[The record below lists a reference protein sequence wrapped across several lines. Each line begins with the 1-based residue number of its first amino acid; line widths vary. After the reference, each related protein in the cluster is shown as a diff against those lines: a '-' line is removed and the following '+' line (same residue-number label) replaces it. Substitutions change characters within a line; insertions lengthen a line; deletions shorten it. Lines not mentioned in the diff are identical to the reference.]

1 MADFSKK
8 SASGKLFRKKLLYVQ
23 HVDDQVDPQ
32 SEMDDVLLNN
42 FIINSNFGDPFFFH
56 NSFEERNNNSNLGI
70 LRSALN
76 HKIQCVKIYSAPI
89 DLLINWR
96 EVEIHTYVVF
106 RTVDSDGR
114 NNMWWS
120 LEKNNDY
127 IVLRQSTNEAQ
138 VINTNIH
145 QERTRPIEMLIESDR
160 GKGSLK
166 DLLKELYTAC
176 QIPDPYH
183 VIGSN
188 CQKFAAFIFE
198 KANDEEK
205 MWQEPTKR
213 GFTLATIRQ
222 SPNALIEIIYLA
234 IYRFIILPSFQI
246 WNSIE
251 YNIFNRVKNHEI
263 EIDPYAA
270 REYSSANSDVID
282 EIIKKIKIGNLDIQ
296 DDNLQNCP
304 NMSVNRKDDQGYTL
318 LEWAEAFSSEDVK
331 NYLIHEK
338 GAVESET
345 FKQNV
350 FFIALQYLNSQDD
363 PKLSFNGVNQKNDTT
378 LHLALYGK
386 KWKIAKIILDTQE
399 KTNIINATN
408 SLGHTPLHVA
418 VQKKSCPELLEIIKV
433 LLNRMNIKEVNQPD
447 GKGYASL
454 HWAIYVRS
462 LEKIE
467 LLLKKGANVNQSIN
481 DAQGLTPLQLAV
493 QRWTDP
499 NNIEKLFKL
508 LSQVRDFNIEA
519 KDKRGKTALQW
530 TENENSVTFKQLLLD
545 YAKKADRLK
554 KVK

>member
-8 SASGKLFRKKLLYVQ
+8 SAFGKLFRKKLLYVQ
-23 HVDDQVDPQ
+23 HVDDQVDTQ
-32 SEMDDVLLNN
+32 SEMDDLFLDK
-42 FIINSNFGDPFFFH
+42 FIINSNFGDPFFIH
-56 NSFEERNNNSNLGI
+56 NFYEERNNPSNLGI
-70 LRSALN
+70 LRKALN
-76 HKIQCVKIYSAPI
+76 HEIQCVKIYSAPI
-89 DLLINWR
+89 HLSINCNLFFPWK
-96 EVEIHTYVVF
+96 EAEIHTYVVF

-145 QERTRPIEMLIESDR
+145 QERTRPIQLLIESDR

-166 DLLKELYTAC
+166 HLLKELYTAC

-188 CQKFAAFIFE
+188 CQKFASFIFE
-198 KANDEEK
+198 KANGEGK
-205 MWQEPTKR
+205 MWQEPTRR
-213 GFTLATIRQ
+213 GFTLATI
-222 SPNALIEIIYLA
+222 SPNGIIYLA
-234 IYRFIILPSFQI
+234 IYRFIILPLFRL
-246 WNSIE
+246 WNCIK

-270 REYSSANSDVID
+270 REYSSANRDVID

-296 DDNLQNCP
+296 DDNLKNCP

-318 LEWAEAFSSEDVK
+318 LEWAEAFSREDVK
-331 NYLIHEK
+331 NYLIDEK

-363 PKLSFNGVNQKNDTT
+363 PKLSFNGVNQNNDTT
-378 LHLALYGK
+378 LHLALYGE
-386 KWKIAKIILDTQE
+386 KWKIAKTILDRQE
-399 KTNIINATN
+399 NINIIATN

-447 GKGYASL
+447 GKGYTSL

-499 NNIEKLFKL
+499 NNIKKLFKL
-508 LSQVRDFNIEA
+508 LSQARDFNIEA
-519 KDKRGKTALQW
+519 KDKRGNTALQ
-530 TENENSVTFKQLLLD
+530 TAENENSATKQLLLD
-545 YAKKADRLK
+545 SLAEVQHDIANEH
-554 KVK
+554 